1 MLVLML
7 AVGVFPVFLMQAHGQ
22 QEIDPDHFDQPT
34 AAKANV
40 HTLKAQ
46 TNHHATAAAHQG
58 PKHATTA
65 RKHSGKKPNH
75 MIRDKHIAK
84 LVGESQRRKFPT
96 PRTPTDSKLTNQCS
110 H

>member
-1 MLVLML
+1 MRSLRMLVLML
-7 AVGVFPVFLMQAHGQ
+7 AVGVFPVFLIQAHGQ

-46 TNHHATAAAHQG
+46 TNHHATAAAHQA

-75 MIRDKHIAK
+75 DQ
-84 LVGESQRRKFPT
+84 EQTSQSSSARARTEIPT
-96 PRTPTDSKLTNQCS
+96 
-110 H
+110 